1 MPNLGSLYYELFLK
15 DLTDEDLQAIEKKLK
30 NLDIKLDTKK
40 LTKSLKK
47 SVESYKGKDL
57 ALGVKKTVS
66 PWRYTLRAQTA
77 GVSDKGNGKQGRGAG
92 LSAGGIAQSRVTA
105 RLHSFRQTA
114 SKH

>member
-1 MPNLGSLYYELFLK
+1 MPNLGSLFTSYFLK
-15 DLTDEDLQAIEKKLK
+15 GLLPTQDLQAIEKKLK

-66 PWRYTLRAQTA
+66 P
-77 GVSDKGNGKQGRGAG
+77 
-92 LSAGGIAQSRVTA
+92 
-105 RLHSFRQTA
+105 
-114 SKH
+114 